1 MDYEIWRSDM
11 PFLIRNG
18 RIVRWL
24 NFKAE
29 NNTEL
34 WFEQYGSKEPII
46 LTRSSYGKSWEIEAA
61 TPDENLMQFI
71 VDVQTRKDVISTDT
85 LFEEDTDEDV

>member
-1 MDYEIWRSDM
+1 M

-46 LTRSSYGKSWEIEAA
+46 LTKPSFNKSWTIEAA
-61 TPDENLMQFI
+61 TPDEDLTQFI
-71 VDVQTRKDVISTDT
+71 SDMSIIKPKT
-85 LFEEDTDEDV
+85 LEDIDDE